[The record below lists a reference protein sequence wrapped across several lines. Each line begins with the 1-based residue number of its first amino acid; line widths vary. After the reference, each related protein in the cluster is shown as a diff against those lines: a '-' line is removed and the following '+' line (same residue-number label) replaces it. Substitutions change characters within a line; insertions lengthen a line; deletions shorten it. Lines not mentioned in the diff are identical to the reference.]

1 MADSYWSKIPK
12 WKLIAYSILTV
23 IILIAQDTVSQGLIL
38 LTGLYMGW
46 RAIKL
51 VTHSLHCASCQ
62 MKLAGAVLL
71 FVGAVFMAGPHM
83 LMLLVVVLWADA
95 LMIDRNDQKTGRAY
109 YG

>member
-1 MADSYWSKIPK
+1 MTQSYWQKIPK
-12 WKLIAYSILTV
+12 WKLIVYSILTV
-23 IILIAQDTVSQGLIL
+23 IILVAQQTVSQALVV

-71 FVGAVFMAGPHM
+71 FLGALFMAGPHM
-83 LMLLVVVLWADA
+83 LMLLVAVLWVDA
-95 LMIDRNDQKTGRAY
+95 LMIDKNDRKTGVAY